1 MMRNRVL
8 EADYGWTLEGYQAEI
23 AEKEQGIKAI
33 GIELHQREIDEMQ
46 RKIDDLHGVEG
57 DD

>member
-1 MMRNRVL
+1 ML

-23 AEKEQGIKAI
+23 AEKERAINSIDVEIK
-33 GIELHQREIDEMQ
+33 QREIDDMQ
-46 RKIDDLHGVEG
+46 RKINDLHGVEG